1 VCAHQPIRFIGFLLL
16 LLLLCVCVGDFA
28 EAQSRWPPWQS
39 YGEAEKSARS
49 KLRRHATPKQSEL
62 DALNRK
68 VEELRQAGKIGE
80 AIPVAERALRVA
92 EKRYGGNHAATAA
105 ALTTL
110 AELYIA
116 QNRYADAEPL
126 LKRVLAIREKA
137 SPDSP
142 EVADA
147 LYALA
152 SLYKKQGRAAEAE
165 PLLRRSAA
173 LSDRAGTGREAVDG
187 GGAAATVG
195 EAGAKRKDDESK
207 RIAVEAETQRKANA
221 EAERSADVEAEA
233 DRLSEEYEVK
243 RKAAAEA
250 KRLAEEALSK
260 RHAAAEA
267 TRLSDEYE
275 AKRKA
280 ADEAKGL
287 AEEALTKRI
296 AEVQAE
302 KLAAEKPA
310 KPKEEPRAR
319 AYRRELPPA
328 AASRD
333 GGASTGV
340 PQPPVAAKEGG
351 GAADR
356 AAAPTEAPAAP
367 SPTMAPKGGLAAQQ
381 EKWDVVPVFYGT
393 DRAEQPNPKRVAY
406 SSDRGHRLELGRA
419 LVTVPKLHEVPQI
432 ERPWAIR
439 IPYFDVTI
447 YEQAEDPNKHFT
459 MQEIKKLPKAEFLR
473 LVRQRLA
480 GSARFKNQA
489 LVFVHGYN
497 TAFDNAVYRTAQI
510 AYDLKFDGAPF
521 VYSWPSGGAVAS
533 YTYDRESA
541 GASKPYMR
549 AFLDMVVKETGAKA
563 VSVIAH
569 SMGNQ
574 PLLDVL
580 KDMKSSA
587 PAGVVINQVI
597 LAAPD
602 VDSDTFAQLAQAIK
616 GLAKGVTLYTASN
629 DRALIVSRNFWGY
642 YRAGDVPPGGPLV
655 LPGIDTIDVTA
666 ASTDAF
672 AINHSGYAQNNTL
685 LKDIGELIETG
696 RRPPDKRILKPKLVT
711 TDKGPYW
718 RYVAPPAP

>member
-1 VCAHQPIRFIGFLLL
+1 MGARQPIGSIGFLLL
-16 LLLLCVCVGDFA
+16 LLLLCVCVRDAA
-28 EAQSRWPPWQS
+28 EAQTRWPPWQS
-39 YGEAEKSARS
+39 YGEAEKSTRS
-49 KLRRHATPKQSEL
+49 KLKRRRAAVPKQSEI

-68 VEELRQAGKIGE
+68 VEELRQAGKMGE
-80 AIPVAERALRVA
+80 AIPLAERALRLT
-92 EKRYGGNHAATAA
+92 EKRYGPKHAETAA

-110 AELYIA
+110 AELLIA
-116 QNRYADAEPL
+116 QSRYADAEPL
-126 LKRVLAIREKA
+126 LKRALTIRETSKNA
-137 SPDSP
+137 NSG
-142 EVADA
+142 EIAVA
-147 LYALA
+147 LYKLGKV
-152 SLYKKQGRAAEAE
+152 YEKQGRQAEAKQLMQRALVMRDRQLASDPSKPMPKFDIPSE
-165 PLLRRSAA
+165 PSAA
-173 LSDRAGTGREAVDG
+173 SAPP
-187 GGAAATVG
+187 AAAAPRAEKSEKREG
-195 EAGAKRKDDESK
+195 GSGA
-207 RIAVEAETQRKANA
+207 AVEAKVRAQSEA
-221 EAERSADVEAEA
+221 EAERLA
-233 DRLSEEYEVK
+233 EEYEAKQKEAAAAKRLAEEALTK
-243 RKAAAEA
+243 RKAQPETKRLTEDYEAKSKAVAEA
-250 KRLAEEALSK
+250 KRLAEEAL
-260 RHAAAEA
+260 
-267 TRLSDEYE
+267 TR
-275 AKRKA
+275 RKV
-280 ADEAKGL
+280 
-287 AEEALTKRI
+287 EE
-296 AEVQAE
+296 EAE
-302 KLAAEKPA
+302 KLATEKPA
-310 KPKEEPRAR
+310 QLTERSKAR
-319 AYRRELPPA
+319 AYRRPPPVAGYGAGRPAPASPPA
-328 AASRD
+328 AARED
-333 GGASTGV
+333 A
-340 PQPPVAAKEGG
+340 P
-351 GAADR
+351 R
-356 AAAPTEAPAAP
+356 APEP
-367 SPTMAPKGGLAAQQ
+367 SMAPKGGLAAQQ

-393 DRAEQPNPKRVAY
+393 DRAEQPNPKRLSY

-480 GSARFKNQA
+480 GSARFKDQA

-587 PAGVVINQVI
+587 PEGVVINQVI

-602 VDSDTFAQLAQAIK
+602 VDSDTFAQLARAIK

-655 LPGIDTIDVTA
+655 LPGVDTIDVTA

-672 AINHSGYAQNNTL
+672 AINHSGYAQNNSL